1 MRSTLRRHSVAAMT
15 DDLLLANLSQG
26 APMIAALLG
35 IAVVVW
41 LVSRVRSR
49 RPSDRSDDG

>member
-1 MRSTLRRHSVAAMT
+1 MT

-26 APMIAALLG
+26 APMIGALLG

-41 LVSRVRSR
+41 LVSLVRSR
-49 RPSDRSDDG
+49 RPSDRSDDE